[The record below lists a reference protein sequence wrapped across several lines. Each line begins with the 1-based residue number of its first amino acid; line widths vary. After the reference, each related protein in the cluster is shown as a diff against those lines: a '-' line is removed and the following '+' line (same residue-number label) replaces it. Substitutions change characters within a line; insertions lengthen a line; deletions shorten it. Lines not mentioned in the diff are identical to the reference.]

1 MVTVSRYVGDMLA
14 WLHQSCPGEAESV
27 HHLLKLCDK
36 VEVTRYVV
44 DVINLSLVPG

>member
-1 MVTVSRYVGDMLA
+1 MRRQGGGQGDVMITVSRYVGDMLA

-36 VEVTRYVV
+36 VEIT
-44 DVINLSLVPG
+44 G

>member
-1 MVTVSRYVGDMLA
+1 MVTVTRYVGDMLA

-36 VEVTRYVV
+36 VEVT
-44 DVINLSLVPG
+44 I